1 MAPSITIFGSYFPA
15 WAACLMVGIAC
26 AIIAHGV
33 FSASNFLPALPYPA
47 LAYGFTILLGANL
60 FWLTVF
66 L

>member
-1 MAPSITIFGSYFPA
+1 
-15 WAACLMVGIAC
+15 MVGIAC

-60 FWLTVF
+60 FWLVVF